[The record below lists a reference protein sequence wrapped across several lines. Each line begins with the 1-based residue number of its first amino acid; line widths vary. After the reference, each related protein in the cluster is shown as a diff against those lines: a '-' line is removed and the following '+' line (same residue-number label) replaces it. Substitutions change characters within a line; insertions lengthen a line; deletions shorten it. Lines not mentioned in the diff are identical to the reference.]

1 MGYTWPGVIWGV
13 RGAGR
18 WVEFGEMETVSI
30 PSPAKVNLSLAITG
44 RRADGFHELVSVV
57 ALLAFGDT
65 LHARR
70 IADGAG
76 FSLACDVAEVPVD
89 ESNLVLR
96 AARLFAGATGWGGG
110 VEFRLEKRIPMGA
123 GLGGGSSNAVAAF
136 RALEGLSG
144 RELGAEK
151 RDALAAELGSD
162 CPLFWR
168 EGPVVMRGRGERVE
182 LLPSEAAARLRGRRL
197 MVFKPGFGVA
207 TAWAYQA
214 LAATPGAYADAGVE
228 EARLAAWL
236 GDRGAKAEGL
246 LLNTMERP
254 VFAKWIALPAML
266 AWLRER
272 HGLEGRISGSGS
284 ACFAFLPGGA
294 DVDAVTQTVREG
306 WGEDAFVQAT
316 QLS

>member
-1 MGYTWPGVIWGV
+1 
-13 RGAGR
+13 
-18 WVEFGEMETVSI
+18 METVSI

-57 ALLAFGDT
+57 APLAFGDT

-70 IADGAG
+70 VADGAG

-96 AARLFAGATGWGGG
+96 AARLFAVATGWGGG
-110 VEFRLEKRIPMGA
+110 AEFTLEKRIPMGA
-123 GLGGGSSNAVAAF
+123 GLGGGSSNAVAAL
-136 RALEGLSG
+136 RALERLSG
-144 RELGAEK
+144 RELEAAR

-168 EGPVVMRGRGERVE
+168 EVPVVMRGRGERVE
-182 LLPSEAAARLRGRRL
+182 VFPAGAAARLRGRRL
-197 MVFKPGFGVA
+197 VVFKPGFGVA

-214 LAATPGAYADAGVE
+214 LAATAWAYVDAAAE
-228 EARLAAWL
+228 EARLAAWMA
-236 GDRGAKAEGL
+236 DDGAKAEGL

-272 HGLEGRISGSGS
+272 HGLEARMSGSGS
-284 ACFAFLPGGA
+284 ACFAFLPEGA
-294 DVDAVTQTVREG
+294 DLAAVMQTVQEG
-306 WGEDAFVQAT
+306 WGEEAFVQAT
-316 QLS
+316 QLA

>member
-1 MGYTWPGVIWGV
+1 
-13 RGAGR
+13 
-18 WVEFGEMETVSI
+18 METVSI
-30 PSPAKVNLSLAITG
+30 FSPAKVNLSLAITG

-57 ALLAFGDT
+57 ALLGFGDT
-65 LHARR
+65 LQARR
-70 IADGAG
+70 VADGAG

-96 AARLFAGATGWGGG
+96 AARLFAAATGWGGG

-123 GLGGGSSNAVAAF
+123 GLGGGSSNAVAAL
-136 RALEGLSG
+136 RALERLSG
-144 RELGAEK
+144 LELEGGR
-151 RDALAAELGSD
+151 RDAVAAELGSD

-182 LLPSEAAARLRGRRL
+182 LLPKEAAGRLRGRKL
-197 MVFKPGFGVA
+197 VVFKPGFGVA

-214 LAATPGAYADAGVE
+214 LAATPGAYADAGAE
-228 EARLAAWL
+228 EARLAAWMA
-236 GDRGAKAEGL
+236 DRGAKAEGL

-272 HGLEGRISGSGS
+272 HGLEARMSGSGS
-284 ACFAFLPGGA
+284 ACFAFLPEGA
-294 DVDAVTQTVREG
+294 DVAAVARTVREG
-306 WGEDAFVQAT
+306 WGEEAFVQSTSLA
-316 QLS
+316 